1 MLCEEIKRDM
11 FSQDVGP
18 IVKVDLWIKTLL
30 CLAEHKLA
38 YIAAVSKIQ
47 HETWTFH
54 SHLHNI
60 LCHTMAI

>member
-38 YIAAVSKIQ
+38 YIAAVS
-47 HETWTFH
+47 
-54 SHLHNI
+54 
-60 LCHTMAI
+60 